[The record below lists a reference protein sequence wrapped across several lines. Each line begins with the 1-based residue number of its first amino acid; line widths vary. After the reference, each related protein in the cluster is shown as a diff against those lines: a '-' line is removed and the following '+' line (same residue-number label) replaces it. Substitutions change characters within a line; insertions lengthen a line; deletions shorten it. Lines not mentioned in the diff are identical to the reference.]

1 MMVMGRPVIVIA
13 RTIAYAAQITGSGC
27 YARRFVIANLAHY
40 PFPWVSH
47 CILCVCQDF
56 ILWLSGG
63 SGVVQWHN
71 KLNLIMKEETKQRRN
86 ENLNN
91 YTFVLVTQSHLF
103 CIWFSHFPHFSSKHS
118 LFHSNPTHV
127 SLRLAPT
134 PTFPRIYRIPVEW
147 VNCMAMQMY
156 EMEKEKLYWKRITI
170 ILQHFLLPFQLFLR
184 NKTCNILANVSCFC
198 MFNRFNGAC
207 CILCDD
213 VSEFVFLFCCLRW
226 LYPECGCVC
235 VE

>member
-1 MMVMGRPVIVIA
+1 MREGSLSPIWLIILFHECLIA
-13 RTIAYAAQITGSGC
+13 FFVYVRTLSFGWVGADGT
-27 YARRFVIANLAHY
+27 RRNIKLI
-40 PFPWVSH
+40 SM
-47 CILCVCQDF
+47 
-56 ILWLSGG
+56 
-63 SGVVQWHN
+63 QWHN

-147 VNCMAMQMY
+147 VNCMAMEMY

-184 NKTCNILANVSCFC
+184 NKTCNILANVLCFC